1 MFTNRIY
8 FLIPVLLYGVGLCYY
23 LYGDLGEMKVPV
35 ILYAFVILTMLAGAI
50 LA

>member
-8 FLIPVLLYGVGLCYY
+8 FLIPVLLYGVGLCYC